1 MYNMYYR
8 TTEVELLKKYVKWL
22 NWERKSLDKQA
33 YEFSLKRVVS
43 ILCDIKFEN
52 IIYNEHEIIFLGDN
66 QDCME
71 TKVKA
76 FKELLVILEQKDLTI
91 DMEYKDPFL
100 KYVPSETDVA
110 FGYSFGFTSDN
121 TLRS

>member
-22 NWERKSLDKQA
+22 NWERKSFDKKA
-33 YEFSLKRVVS
+33 YEFNLKRVVS

-52 IIYNEHEIIFLGDN
+52 IIYNEHEIILLGDN

-71 TKVKA
+71 AKVKV

-110 FGYSFGFTSDN
+110 FGYSFVFTSDI
-121 TLRS
+121 T